1 MKNHLI
7 FPDIPFTGRI
17 RIYRI
22 RFSVGATERLL
33 AEKIV
38 CGYFHFGSKTDEAQ
52 SRTSQRQ
59 HQTADS
65 SVIAKANDVRI
76 RTHTRGTAT

>member
-1 MKNHLI
+1 MDDFIFLLSIDIPRYTRYHVLSMKNHVI

-22 RFSVGATERLL
+22 RFSFGATERLL

-52 SRTSQRQ
+52 SRTS
-59 HQTADS
+59 
-65 SVIAKANDVRI
+65 
-76 RTHTRGTAT
+76 